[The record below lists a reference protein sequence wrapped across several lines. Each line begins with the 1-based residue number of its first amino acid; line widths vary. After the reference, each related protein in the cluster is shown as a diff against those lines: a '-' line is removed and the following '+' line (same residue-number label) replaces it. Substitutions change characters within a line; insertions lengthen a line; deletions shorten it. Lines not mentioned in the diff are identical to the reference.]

1 MYYFQGGRAISP
13 EDAAKIGTRLASKQT
28 EERMRAVGHLRRIA
42 DADAQTLLL
51 KTLKDRSHYVGALA
65 AEALA
70 ECADERLLPQLI
82 ALFDWFAE
90 DGLGR
95 DTGCHIRGH
104 LAVLFGRMEAQ
115 SAVDAL
121 RVGIKTRQMEAVGGI
136 PTDTAVHLRA
146 NCALALA
153 QLRPPDALRDIAL
166 LLFDEGKGAITH
178 ASNAKYVTIE
188 CRKAAAQALA
198 HLANPQGIV
207 PLAIKLTYPEDE
219 APEVLQECLQA
230 VVDLED
236 ERGME
241 LIAPYLSHSDAHL
254 AAFACLM
261 VARAHDPQ
269 APFLIL
275 RTLSRLTGD
284 PLEAAILALSTL
296 RTEDAHKMLKELAES
311 DRKDVRRIVKE
322 LGF

>member
-1 MYYFQGGRAISP
+1 
-13 EDAAKIGTRLASKQT
+13 
-28 EERMRAVGHLRRIA
+28 MRAVGQLRRIA

-51 KTLKDRSHYVGALA
+51 RTLKDRSHYVGALA

-70 ECADERLLPQLI
+70 ECADIRLLPQLI

-95 DTGCHIRGH
+95 DTGCHIRSH
-104 LAVLFGRMEAQ
+104 LAGMFGRMEAQ
-115 SAVDAL
+115 SAVDTL
-121 RVGIKTRQMEAVGGI
+121 RAAIKTRQMEAVGGL

-166 LLFDEGKGAITH
+166 LLFDEGKGAITA
-178 ASNAKYVTIE
+178 ASHAKYVTIE

-207 PLAIKLTYPEDE
+207 PLAIKLTYDADE

-241 LIAPYLSHSDAHL
+241 LLTPYLSHSDSHL

-261 VARAHDPQ
+261 VARARDPQ
-269 APFLIL
+269 APFLI
-275 RTLSRLTGD
+275 RRAIAGLSGD

-296 RTEDAHKMLKELAES
+296 RTEDAQQVLKELAVS
-311 DRKDVRRIVKE
+311 DRKDVRRMVEK
-322 LGF
+322 LGV

>member
-1 MYYFQGGRAISP
+1 M
-13 EDAAKIGTRLASKQT
+13 RLASRQT
-28 EERMRAVGHLRRIA
+28 EERMRAVGQLRRIA
-42 DADAQTLLL
+42 DADAQTFLL
-51 KTLKDRSHYVGALA
+51 KAIKDRSHYVGAMA

-82 ALFDWFAE
+82 ALFEWFAE

-104 LAVLFGRMEAQ
+104 LVTAFGKMEAQ

-121 RVGIKTRQMEAVGGI
+121 RIGIKTRQMEAVGGVA
-136 PTDTAVHLRA
+136 TDTAVHLRA
-146 NCALALA
+146 NSALSLA

-166 LLFDEGKGAITH
+166 LLFDEGMGAITH
-178 ASNAKYVTIE
+178 ASHAKYVTIE

-198 HLANPQGIV
+198 YLANPQGIV
-207 PLAIKLTYPEDE
+207 PLAIKLTYDADE

-230 VVDLED
+230 VVELED
-236 ERGME
+236 ERAME
-241 LIAPYLSHSDAHL
+241 LLTPYLSHSDSHL

-261 VARAHDPQ
+261 VARTRDPQ
-269 APFLIL
+269 APFLIR
-275 RTLSRLTGD
+275 RTLMGLTGD

-296 RTEDAHKMLKELAES
+296 RTDDAQKILIELASS
-311 DRKDVRRIVKE
+311 DRKDVRRLVQA
-322 LGF
+322 LVQV

>member
-1 MYYFQGGRAISP
+1 
-13 EDAAKIGTRLASKQT
+13 
-28 EERMRAVGHLRRIA
+28 MRAVGQLRRIA

-51 KTLKDRSHYVGALA
+51 KAIKDRSHYVGAMA

-70 ECADERLLPQLI
+70 ECADERLLTQLI
-82 ALFDWFAE
+82 ALFEWFAE

-104 LAVLFGRMEAQ
+104 LATVFGRMEAQ

-121 RVGIKTRQMEAVGGI
+121 RTGIKTRQMEAVGGL

-146 NCALALA
+146 NSALSLA

-178 ASNAKYVTIE
+178 ASHAKYVTIE
-188 CRKAAAQALA
+188 CRKAAAQAIA

-207 PLAIKLTYPEDE
+207 PLAIKLTYDEDE

-230 VVDLED
+230 VVELED
-236 ERGME
+236 ERAME
-241 LIAPYLSHSDAHL
+241 LLTPYLSHSDSHL

-261 VARAHDPQ
+261 VARTHDPQ
-269 APFLIL
+269 APFLIRRAL
-275 RTLSRLTGD
+275 IGLTGD

-296 RTEDAHKMLKELAES
+296 RTDDAQKVLTELASS
-311 DRKDVRRIVKE
+311 DRKDVRRILKE
-322 LGF
+322 LGIGD